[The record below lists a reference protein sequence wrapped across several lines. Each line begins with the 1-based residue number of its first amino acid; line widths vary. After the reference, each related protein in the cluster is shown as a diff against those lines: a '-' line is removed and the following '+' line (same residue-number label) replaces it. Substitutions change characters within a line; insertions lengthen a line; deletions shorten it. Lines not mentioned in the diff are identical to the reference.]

1 MGCGASVP
9 AGEPP
14 VKSDVP
20 AATAAPA
27 PAALE
32 PEPEPAAPA
41 DAEPGSDMTALSA
54 EEKKLA
60 FDQLLTDLSQNVTH
74 ATLSPM

>member
-14 VKSDVP
+14 VNSAAP
-20 AATAAPA
+20 ATAAPA

-41 DAEPGSDMTALSA
+41 DAQAASDSAALSA

-60 FDQLLTDLSQNVTH
+60 FDQLLIDLSENVTH
-74 ATLSPM
+74 AALCPM